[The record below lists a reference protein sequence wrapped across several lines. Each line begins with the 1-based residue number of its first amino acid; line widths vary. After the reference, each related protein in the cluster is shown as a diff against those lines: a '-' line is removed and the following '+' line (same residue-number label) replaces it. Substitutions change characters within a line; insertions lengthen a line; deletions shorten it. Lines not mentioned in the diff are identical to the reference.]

1 MKNWV
6 KWTFFILWT
15 LFLIFTAQFWN
26 PFVSVGA
33 LLKYTVVSVVA
44 AGVYGALLILI
55 QIFVLLSI
63 IFPLPPRADSKAP
76 KSVWKRAFK
85 FLFKE
90 SPISPKAPQTLDEM
104 SGNEKAKVEIREV
117 IELLAKSKHYEESGG
132 QVPKGMLFIGP
143 PGVGKTLF
151 ARAIA
156 NEVGVPFYVVE
167 GGNFS
172 GLIMGLG
179 VLKLK
184 TLFHKLRDHDRA
196 ILFIDEI
203 DSMGSRR
210 QQDTGGGGMADMN
223 MTLNTLL
230 TEMDGFHGSRLMVIG
245 ATNNDAMLD
254 PALMRAGRMDRRI
267 YFEMP
272 RPEERADLF
281 KYYLGKV
288 VCAENIDYDQI
299 TMLTNGYSPAEIANV
314 VNEAALISR
323 RDGNPGKVNTEMI
336 LKALDKVSVGLERS
350 LGNSGVELIA
360 ADPTVK
366 LSDVVGIEDVKQ
378 DVAEIVDFLK
388 RGDEL
393 RSIGAKLPTGVIM
406 VGPPGV
412 GKSMLANAIANEADV
427 PFYGLSASTFISMY
441 YGQGAARIRALY
453 TRARQ
458 SPAAIVFIDE
468 IDAIAGTSGPERDLG
483 SRRTVELNQ
492 ILVELGGIGRSNVV
506 TICAT
511 NQEAGLDA
519 AFYRSGRFDR
529 KVYVGLPDRD
539 GRRELFQK
547 YIAKLKLEAE
557 PDLDL
562 LAKLSVNFSGADIAA
577 ACNEAAILAV
587 RAGKNAVTEEELEG
601 AIEKVSVTA
610 MHKVNVGGMN
620 MSKLDD
626 IQGMEEAK
634 AEAAEVVAMLKHMDL
649 VNQTGLKAPKGV
661 LLSGQPGTGK
671 TMLAKAIA
679 NEAGVAFYALA
690 GTDFQ
695 SMWAG
700 VGSNRVRAAYEQAR
714 RSGKPA
720 IVFIDEID
728 AIGGS
733 RGRDLGGGA
742 IQDSNKTLNAL
753 LVEMDGFGRHKVLTI
768 GATNR
773 VGMLDSALT
782 RPGRFDRIIEVP
794 MPNLEGREA
803 ILQHYLAELELTLDA
818 DVNLM
823 EIARMTVMKSGADVS
838 NIVNEAGLGAIRDG
852 RLVINHSDLV
862 TAIQRVSFGINRS
875 QKVSTEELLET
886 CYHEAGHTI
895 VAYFRNKR
903 DRIQVVTIIPTG
915 GALGYMWSVTK
926 EDAFYSHRNKQ
937 DYLATIEVS
946 LGGYCAE
953 ELFTETTTSGV
964 SSDLQNVARA
974 ASSMIRQYGM
984 GSFVFNTY
992 SAFGSRGKGSGTTE
1006 REIEMEIKKV
1016 VDDCLGNVRQL
1027 LLAKRS
1033 ELDKIARGLYEKE
1046 TLYYKDLVHILEPDR
1061 TEEDINREIE
1071 TLTERKTVG
1080 KAPIINI
1087 DRLPGLPPK
1096 GTFTSRKGTRKS
1108 KDKDDA
1114 SKKDAEPSDDSSKG
1128 T

>member
-1 MKNWV
+1 
-6 KWTFFILWT
+6 
-15 LFLIFTAQFWN
+15 
-26 PFVSVGA
+26 
-33 LLKYTVVSVVA
+33 
-44 AGVYGALLILI
+44 
-55 QIFVLLSI
+55 
-63 IFPLPPRADSKAP
+63 
-76 KSVWKRAFK
+76 
-85 FLFKE
+85 
-90 SPISPKAPQTLDEM
+90 
-104 SGNEKAKVEIREV
+104 
-117 IELLAKSKHYEESGG
+117 
-132 QVPKGMLFIGP
+132 
-143 PGVGKTLF
+143 
-151 ARAIA
+151 
-156 NEVGVPFYVVE
+156 
-167 GGNFS
+167 
-172 GLIMGLG
+172 
-179 VLKLK
+179 
-184 TLFHKLRDHDRA
+184 
-196 ILFIDEI
+196 
-203 DSMGSRR
+203 
-210 QQDTGGGGMADMN
+210 MADMN

-272 RPEERADLF
+272 NPEERSNLF
-281 KYYLGKV
+281 RYYLGKV
-288 VCAENIDYDQI
+288 VCDSDIDYEQI
-299 TMLTNGYSPAEIANV
+299 TMLTNSYSPAEIANV

-323 RDGNPGKVNTEMI
+323 RAGAPGKVNTDMI

-360 ADPTVK
+360 HDPTVK
-366 LSDVVGIEDVKQ
+366 LADVVGIEDVKQ

-427 PFYGLSASTFISMY
+427 PFYGLSASTLISMY
-441 YGQGAARIRALY
+441 QGQGAARIRALY

-468 IDAIAGTSGPERDLG
+468 IDAIAGGATSGAEREMG
-483 SRRTVELNQ
+483 ARRSVELNQ

-511 NQEAGLDA
+511 NQEAVLDA

-539 GRRELFQK
+539 GRRDLFKK
-547 YIAKLKLEAE
+547 YIGKLKLAAE
-557 PDLDL
+557 PDLDS

-587 RAGKNAVTEEELEG
+587 RAGKSAVTEEELEA

-620 MSKLDD
+620 MMRVPDLEVKLDD

-661 LLSGQPGTGK
+661 LLSGAPGTGK
-671 TMLAKAIA
+671 TMLAKAMA
-679 NEAGVAFYALA
+679 NEAGVSFYALS

-695 SMWAG
+695 SMFAG
-700 VGSNRVRAAYEQAR
+700 VGSNRVRQAYEQAR

-728 AIGGS
+728 AIGGN

-773 VGMLDSALT
+773 VNMLDAALL

-803 ILQHYLAELELTLDA
+803 ILRHYLEELELTLDA

-838 NIVNEAGLGAIRDG
+838 NIVNEAGLCAIRDG
-852 RLVINHSDLV
+852 RIVINHSDLV

-964 SSDLQNVARA
+964 SSDLRNVSRA
-974 ASSMIRQYGM
+974 ASSMIREYGM
-984 GSFVFNTY
+984 GSFVFNTHVAY
-992 SAFGSRGKGSGTTE
+992 GIKGKGSGTSE

-1027 LLAKRS
+1027 LRAKRT
-1033 ELDKIARGLYEKE
+1033 ELDRIARGLYEKE

-1061 TEEDINREIE
+1061 SEEDINREIE

-1080 KAPIINI
+1080 KTPVINI

-1096 GTFTSRKGTRKS
+1096 GTFTGRKGSRKV
-1108 KDKDDA
+1108 KDD
-1114 SKKDAEPSDDSSKG
+1114 KG
-1128 T
+1128 V